1 MRLYRVMA
9 VALCLLAGS
18 QVLLMAQN
26 APFIEIHT
34 GKHWV
39 WVARQDQFQAHQ
51 ADIEALYDY
60 ADRAF
65 DELVRD
71 WGVRPPQD
79 RYSLLVYEQTG
90 GGFAAG
96 DIDEVHKLTGKESP
110 GIGVSYD
117 AFYGTA
123 YGIKAYWAHAIMT
136 HEMVNL
142 FTGQVVSG
150 GWPVDWWAD
159 HRSPFP
165 LMTAVQIEYKLV
177 PDVAVHHIQEG
188 LHDPLVGMFLN
199 LKDQYGW
206 NLFRTAFRT
215 AIQDGIHWDAIGEN
229 PSPLRTNYVAAY
241 LQIGAPEDIAPIL
254 TGLVPGF
261 DPAVVK
267 DILRARHVWTSL
279 PATNPHRA
287 ALHAAY
293 LKGDY
298 TACLK

>member
-1 MRLYRVMA
+1 MYLRVAA
-9 VALCLLAGS
+9 VVVCLLAWPQALS
-18 QVLLMAQN
+18 AAQE
-26 APFIEIHT
+26 APFLEIHT
-34 GKHWV
+34 GRHWI

-65 DELVRD
+65 DALVRD
-71 WGVRPPQD
+71 WGVRPPRAQD
-79 RYSLLVYEQTG
+79 SLLVYERTG

-96 DIDEVHKLTGKESP
+96 DIGEVHRLTGKESP

-117 AFYGTA
+117 AFYNVAHGL
-123 YGIKAYWAHAIMT
+123 KAYWAHAILT

-165 LMTAVQIEYKLV
+165 LMTAVQIEYTLA
-177 PDVAVHHIQEG
+177 PEVAIHHIRDG
-188 LHDPLVGMFLN
+188 LRDPLVGMFLD

-215 AIQDGIHWDAIGEN
+215 AIQDGIRWDAIGGN

-241 LQIGAPEDIAPIL
+241 LQIGAPEDIAPAL
-254 TGLVPGF
+254 SRLVPGF
-261 DPAVVK
+261 DAAVMK
-267 DILRARHVWTSL
+267 DIVRARQVWTAL
-279 PATNPHRA
+279 PAGSPRRA
-287 ALHAAY
+287 SLRTAY

-298 TACLK
+298 ATVLK